1 VGCLACV
8 CWTERKSK
16 GVLFARLSV
25 ALLPLLI
32 VQSSLFCV
40 RDGVAWTFEDIFS
53 FLSKKTAI
61 SFCFFCYGSFLTDLM
76 VSIYVWVR
84 EQRVGM

>member
-1 VGCLACV
+1 MGCLACV

-53 FLSKKTAI
+53 FLSKKN
-61 SFCFFCYGSFLTDLM
+61 SNKLLFLLLWFL
-76 VSIYVWVR
+76 SY
-84 EQRVGM
+84 